1 MKALIVESPGK
12 LAVKELP
19 IPKPGLCQALVKM
32 KSCGVCGTDMK
43 IIHGELKNFNI
54 YPAILGHE
62 GFGEVVQVG
71 PGCTSLHRGD
81 RVVLPYIEG
90 KCGEYSGGFGAFA
103 QYALVGDAE
112 GYRLHGQGTPGFSL
126 SAFGQTALRPTD
138 IIGDVEGAML
148 ITFREVLSAMGRF
161 GCEANKSVAVFGMG
175 PVGLC
180 FVRYAKLLGLS
191 PVIAIANSDEKA
203 QYALAM
209 GADFALNNK
218 TKNVALEL
226 RAVCPNGV
234 DFVID
239 AAGQQEIIAQAMG
252 LIADH
257 GKVCVYGVPAS
268 NEMRLDWSAAP
279 YNWTLDFLQ
288 WPVKRD
294 EAAVHNQV
302 MAWIALGALTPG
314 DFISDVIPFE
324 SVLDAFKIMEE
335 RRPDRK
341 KIIVRF

>member
-43 IIHGELKNFNI
+43 IIHGELKNFNT

-62 GFGEVVQVG
+62 GFGEVVQLG
-71 PGCTSLHRGD
+71 PGCISLHRGD

-90 KCGEYSGGFGAFA
+90 KYGEYYGGFGAFA
-103 QYALVGDAE
+103 EYALVGDAE

-126 SAFGQTALRPTD
+126 SAYGQTALKP
-138 IIGDVEGAML
+138 GDPLSDVDGAML

-161 GCEANKSVAVFGMG
+161 GCVANKSVAVFGMG

-191 PVIAIANSDEKA
+191 PVIAVANSDEKA
-203 QYALAM
+203 QAALSL
-209 GADFALNNK
+209 GADYAFNNK
-218 TKNVALEL
+218 TQSIAMEL
-226 RAVCPNGV
+226 RAICPNGV
-234 DFVID
+234 DFAID
-239 AAGQQEIIAQAMG
+239 AAGQPGIIGQAMG
-252 LIADH
+252 LLADH

-268 NEMRLDWSAAP
+268 NEMHLDWGAAP

-288 WPVKRD
+288 WPVKTD
-294 EAAVHNQV
+294 EAAAHSQV
-302 MAWIALGALTPG
+302 MAWIALGVLNPA

-324 SVLDAFKIMEE
+324 EVLDAFKIMEE
-335 RRPDRK
+335 HRPSRK
-341 KIIVRF
+341 KIVVRF